1 MSNTTGL
8 RKNTLGLS
16 SLVFFVVAAASPLTG
31 VVGGLPV
38 AIFTGNGGGIPV
50 IYIVACLILMLFSV
64 GYLTMSRYVTDAGAF
79 YTYIT
84 KGLGENAGAAASV
97 LALDGLGAG
106 HQTSRDWR

>member
-1 MSNTTGL
+1 
-8 RKNTLGLS
+8 
-16 SLVFFVVAAASPLTG
+16 

-79 YTYIT
+79 YTYIS
-84 KGLGENAGAAASV
+84 KGLVTTRARPHRYWRWSP
-97 LALDGLGAG
+97 
-106 HQTSRDWR
+106 TSQYRRQ